1 MITILVVDDHP
12 VFLEGVAASL
22 SRVSDFIVVGVATT
36 GEEAVSI
43 GEALRPDIVLMDLN
57 LPGISGVEAT
67 RRLTAVD
74 SGPRVL
80 ALTMVDDDE
89 TVLAALRAGAAGYI
103 LKGASGEEIAAATRT
118 AASGGAVFGAGIAAR
133 ILASAAHRAG
143 RAVRLANR
151 PRARCPRHDRRGI
164 EQRADRA
171 WAGPVTEDGPELRVP
186 RAGQAPGNRPHSG
199 RDPGARGPCRIS
211 WQLRRRLSAQVTV
224 PNQSRAEQ

>member
-1 MITILVVDDHP
+1 MVTILVVDDHP

-36 GEEAVSI
+36 GEEAVSM

-67 RRLTAVD
+67 GRLTAVN

-89 TVLAALRAGAAGYI
+89 TVLAALRAGAAGYV
-103 LKGASGEEIAAATRT
+103 LKGSSGEEIAAATRT

-133 ILASAAHRAG
+133 ILASSSRPQA
-143 RAVRLANR
+143 R
-151 PRARCPRHDRRGI
+151 PRGTAR
-164 EQRADRA
+164 
-171 WAGPVTEDGPELRVP
+171 
-186 RAGQAPGNRPHSG
+186 
-199 RDPGARGPCRIS
+199 
-211 WQLRRRLSAQVTV
+211 
-224 PNQSRAEQ
+224 